1 VIARVWGGAALLVG
15 TLVGAAHLAP
25 YSTAPYRAVRVAD
38 GVFVVPGDTGRG
50 SEGRPNAGFV
60 VTDSGVA
67 VIDAL
72 ASPWQARQLLATIR
86 TVTPARVRWLLLT
99 HHHPDHMMG
108 AIVFTRAG
116 AVVIAHP
123 DRTMLTRENGDDGL
137 LADWDRVVGLHE
149 LQGFAFADTPT
160 VPITHDTTL
169 VFGQHTIT
177 VYHPAGAAHTP
188 GDLAVWLPESRV
200 VFAGDLVVEDGV
212 TMVVD
217 GNSGTLATALAHL
230 DSLGAAVVVPG
241 HGRIDSDPRAQLAA
255 TERYIDTVRA
265 AMRAAVQ
272 RGTPL
277 TRILRQMPP
286 PDSGRPVSIASR
298 RQRNAQ
304 RIYLEMERALMGMGA
319 ESPGSAG
326 GAGPHRS
333 GMAFTTAGSL
343 PPTATTPDRS
353 PAPIASDAR
362 PSGSGVGL
370 TRSRRVAAAERH
382 TLIST
387 DSLAVRVPRGGVT
400 IIDARSDVSLY
411 LKSHIPGAAYINSE
425 SLRSM
430 AGGVPNLIMPSES
443 YRALFTRLGI
453 RRDRPVVI
461 YSAGETRDIDATYL
475 SWILSGFGAP
485 PVALLDG
492 GFSKWE
498 LESRPTVQTYPD
510 AVAGTFTSRS
520 FSPDRATLDD
530 VRTYLGQHAGA
541 DSGGAGAI
549 VLVDARPPDQ
559 YAGSAGVQMR
569 RGHIP
574 GAISH
579 PWGMDMNDGLAHTF
593 KTLDDLRAAYVAQG
607 ITPDKHIIAYCN
619 GGLESSHLYFV
630 LHDLLGYPH
639 VQVYDGSWTEYS
651 AHADLPLTLGAKP

>member
-1 VIARVWGGAALLVG
+1 VIARGRGGSALLVG
-15 TLVGAAHLAP
+15 TLISAATLAP
-25 YSTAPYRAVRVAD
+25 YSTAPYRAVRLAD

-60 VTDSGVA
+60 VTDSGVV
-67 VIDAL
+67 VIEAL
-72 ASPWQARQLLATIR
+72 ASPLEARQLLATIR
-86 TVTPARVRWLLLT
+86 TVTPARVRWLVLT

-116 AVVIAHP
+116 AAVIAHP
-123 DRTMLTRENGDDGL
+123 DRTMVTRENGDDGL
-137 LADWDRVVGLHE
+137 LADWDRVIGLHE

-169 VFGQHTIT
+169 VIGQRTIML
-177 VYHPAGAAHTP
+177 YHPPGAAHTA

-200 VFAGDLVVEDGV
+200 LFAGDLVVEDGV

-217 GNSGTLATALAHL
+217 GNSGVLVTALAHL
-230 DSLGAAVVVPG
+230 DSLGAAIVVPG
-241 HGRIDSDPRAQLAA
+241 HGRIDSDPRSQLAA
-255 TERYIDTVRA
+255 TERYIDTVRT

-286 PDSGRPVSIASR
+286 PDSGRPVSLASR

-304 RIYLEMERALMGMGA
+304 RVYLEMERALMGMGA
-319 ESPGSAG
+319 ESPGSG
-326 GAGPHRS
+326 GSAGPHVS
-333 GMAFTTAGSL
+333 GMAFATTAPM
-343 PPTATTPDRS
+343 PPPATRDA
-353 PAPIASDAR
+353 PAALTTGD
-362 PSGSGVGL
+362 
-370 TRSRRVAAAERH
+370 TRSWATEARRTTDHRIAAANRH
-382 TLIST
+382 MLIST
-387 DSLAVRVPRGGVT
+387 DSLAVLVPRGAVT

-430 AGGVPNLIMPSES
+430 AGGVPNLLMPSES
-443 YRALFTRLGI
+443 YLALFTRLGI
-453 RRDRPVVI
+453 RRDRPVAI

-485 PVALLDG
+485 SVALLNG

-498 LESRPTVQTYPD
+498 LESRPTVQAYPE

-520 FSPDRATLDD
+520 FAPDRATLDD
-530 VRTYLGQHAGA
+530 VRAYLRQHEASDSRGTGA
-541 DSGGAGAI
+541 T

-569 RGHIP
+569 HGHIP

-579 PWGMDMNDGLAHTF
+579 PWGVDMNDGLAHTF
-593 KTLDDLRAAYVAQG
+593 KALDDIRAAYVAQG
-607 ITPDKHIIAYCN
+607 LTPDKHIIAYCN

-630 LHDLLGYPH
+630 LHDLLGYPN

-651 AHADLPLTLGAKP
+651 AHADLPLTMGATP

>member
-1 VIARVWGGAALLVG
+1 MIARVWGRAALLFG
-15 TLVGAAHLAP
+15 ITAGAARVIAP
-25 YSTAPYRAVRVAD
+25 FSTAPYHAVRLAD

-67 VIDAL
+67 VIEAL

-86 TVTPARVRWLLLT
+86 TVTPAPVRWLLLT

-116 AVVIAHP
+116 AAVIAHP
-123 DRTMLTRENGDDGL
+123 DRTMLIRENGDDGL
-137 LADWDRVVGLHE
+137 LADWDRVIGLHE

-160 VPITHDTTL
+160 WPITRDTSL
-169 VFGQHTIT
+169 DLGGRTI
-177 VYHPAGAAHTP
+177 VLYHPPGAAHTA
-188 GDLAVWLPESRV
+188 GDLVVWLPASRV
-200 VFAGDLVVEDGV
+200 VFAGDLLVEDGV

-217 GNSGTLATALAHL
+217 GNSGVLATALAHI

-241 HGRIDSDPRAQLAA
+241 HGRIDGDPRAQLAV
-255 TERYIDTVRA
+255 TTRYIDSIRT
-265 AMRAAVQ
+265 AMRTAVQ

-277 TRILRQMPP
+277 TRVLRQMPP
-286 PDSGRPVSIASR
+286 PDSGRPVSLASR
-298 RQRNAQ
+298 RQRNAE
-304 RIYLEMERALMGMGA
+304 RVYLEMERDLMGMGGD
-319 ESPGSAG
+319 SHSG
-326 GAGPHRS
+326 GGGPHMS
-333 GMAFTTAGSL
+333 GL
-343 PPTATTPDRS
+343 
-353 PAPIASDAR
+353 
-362 PSGSGVGL
+362 VL
-370 TRSRRVAAAERH
+370 TRVAPATRH

-387 DSLAVRVPRGGVT
+387 DSLAVLAPRGQVT
-400 IIDARSDVSLY
+400 IIDARLDVSLY

-430 AGGVPNLIMPSES
+430 AGGVPNLLLPSES
-443 YRALFTRLGI
+443 YITLFSRLGI

-485 PVALLDG
+485 SVAILDG

-498 LESRPTVQTYPD
+498 LESRATVQTYPE
-510 AVAGTFTSRS
+510 AVAGVFTGQS
-520 FSPDRATLDD
+520 FAPDRAALDD
-530 VRTYLGQHAGA
+530 VRTYLRHHTEA
-541 DSGGAGAI
+541 DADGAGAT

-569 RGHIP
+569 HGHIP

-579 PWGMDMNDGLAHTF
+579 PWGLDMTNGLEHTF
-593 KTLDDLRAAYVAQG
+593 KALDDIRAGYVAQG
-607 ITPDKHIIAYCN
+607 VTPDKHIIAYCN
-619 GGLESSHLYFV
+619 GGLESSHLYFA
-630 LHDLLGYPH
+630 LHDLLGYPN
-639 VQVYDGSWTEYS
+639 VQVYDGSWTEYA
-651 AHADLPLTLGAKP
+651 AHADLPLTMGAKP